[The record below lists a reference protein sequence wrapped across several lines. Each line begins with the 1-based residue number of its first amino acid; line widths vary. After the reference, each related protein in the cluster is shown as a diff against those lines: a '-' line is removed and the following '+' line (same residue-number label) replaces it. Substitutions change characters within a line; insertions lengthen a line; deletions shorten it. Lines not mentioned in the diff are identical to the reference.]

1 MIILSVVIANGR
13 NETGNN
19 IGEQCIKTP
28 TDNKIFSQSLSETAT
43 HKIFSWLRSTGYP
56 ANEKPIY
63 QHLWID
69 LESSVE
75 EEMDDID
82 SNTAIGPDY
91 KQSADEWL
99 DKAQ

>member
-1 MIILSVVIANGR
+1 MQIDEIHHFG
-13 NETGNN
+13 
-19 IGEQCIKTP
+19 
-28 TDNKIFSQSLSETAT
+28 
-43 HKIFSWLRSTGYP
+43 
-56 ANEKPIY
+56 